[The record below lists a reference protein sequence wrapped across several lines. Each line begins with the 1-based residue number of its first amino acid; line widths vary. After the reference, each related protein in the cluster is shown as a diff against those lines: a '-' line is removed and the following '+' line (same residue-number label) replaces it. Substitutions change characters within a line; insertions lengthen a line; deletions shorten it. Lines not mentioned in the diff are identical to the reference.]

1 MRACG
6 LPASNIQGSS
16 AEEESGGRPDT
27 PAGRAFGNRSWT
39 GDGVWGGMP
48 TDDMNKARLLIVED
62 EAIVVEDLKIR
73 LAQLGYKVAGS
84 TASGEDA
91 VAMAEQIRPDLVLMD
106 IHLKGSM
113 DGITATHEIRDRLSV
128 PVVFLTA
135 FGEGITFQRAKEA
148 GPAGFILKPF
158 EDRELKIVIEMALYK
173 HYAENELKL
182 KYAEIAR
189 FNQVAVGRELRMIE
203 LKQEINALLAASG
216 KAAKYKIVDEK

>member
-1 MRACG
+1 
-6 LPASNIQGSS
+6 
-16 AEEESGGRPDT
+16 
-27 PAGRAFGNRSWT
+27 
-39 GDGVWGGMP
+39 
-48 TDDMNKARLLIVED
+48 MNKARLLIVED